1 MVGKA
6 LLKKLI
12 ILRVLETYGESDKN
26 TVCLPRHNSVKA
38 WRASKI
44 KGAEEKEGFST
55 PQVHQLSAVGKSCL
69 RNEGKRPG
77 RGLCC
82 DALFFKKFNTD
93 VAETENRYS

>member
-26 TVCLPRHNSVKA
+26 TVCLPRHYSVKA
-38 WRASKI
+38 RRASKI
-44 KGAEEKEGFST
+44 KGVRERGERGLST
-55 PQVHQLSAVGKSCL
+55 PRVHQLRAVGKNCL

-82 DALFFKKFNTD
+82 DAYL
-93 VAETENRYS
+93 